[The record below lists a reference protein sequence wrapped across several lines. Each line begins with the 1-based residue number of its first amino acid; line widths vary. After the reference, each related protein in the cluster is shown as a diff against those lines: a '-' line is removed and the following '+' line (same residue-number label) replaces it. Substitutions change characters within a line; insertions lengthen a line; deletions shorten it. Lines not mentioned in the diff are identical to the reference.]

1 MKLEIHLVKPL
12 AKVILVPSTVW
23 YMSTMALDIVI
34 NHYNPLFHYDSLPVL
49 HYHWLLN
56 EPKGTR
62 TMMIP
67 NNHKKTSHGRL
78 GQYQKIAI

>member
-34 NHYNPLFHYDSLPVL
+34 NHYNPQFHYNSLPVL

-67 NNHKKTSHGRL
+67 NNHKKTAMEGLDST
-78 GQYQKIAI
+78 KK